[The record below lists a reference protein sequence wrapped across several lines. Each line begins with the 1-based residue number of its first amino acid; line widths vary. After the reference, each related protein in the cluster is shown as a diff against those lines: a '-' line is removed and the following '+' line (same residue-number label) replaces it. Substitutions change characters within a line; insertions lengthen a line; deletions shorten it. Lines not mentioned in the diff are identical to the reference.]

1 MRSNRLASTMAV
13 LLITGV
19 GAAEATGAS
28 AATQAE
34 DTVPPW
40 NYSASA
46 YFYFVPNDDNYL
58 QPTITAD
65 HAWLHLEA
73 RYNYEDLETG
83 SVWIGYNFSAG
94 DSLLLEITPA
104 LGGVFGRT
112 VGIAPGYRLSLAWR
126 AASFYTE
133 GEYLFDTDER
143 TDSFFYSWS
152 ELTLSPLGGLDLGLA
167 VQRTQVYE
175 SPREFQRGLLL
186 GASFRRVGVTAY
198 VFDPDETDATYV
210 MSAQVEF

>member
-1 MRSNRLASTMAV
+1 MAG
-13 LLITGV
+13 LLMAGV
-19 GAAEATGAS
+19 GAGDAAGAS
-28 AATQAE
+28 AATRAE

-40 NYSASA
+40 TYSASA
-46 YFYFVPNDDNYL
+46 YFYFVPEDDDYL

-65 HAWLHLEA
+65 RAWLHLEA

-94 DSLLLEITPA
+94 DSVVFEITPT

-112 VGIAPGYRLSLAWR
+112 VGIAPGYRLSLGWR
-126 AASFYTE
+126 AVSFYTE
-133 GEYLFDTDER
+133 GEYLFDADER

-152 ELTLSPLGGLDLGLA
+152 ELTLAPLDWLDLGLA
-167 VQRTQVYE
+167 LQRTQVYE

-198 VFDPDETDATYV
+198 VFDPDRTDATYV

>member
-1 MRSNRLASTMAV
+1 MKSKRLASTMAG
-13 LLITGV
+13 LLIAGV
-19 GAAEATGAS
+19 GAGEATSAL
-28 AATQAE
+28 AATRAE
-34 DTVPPW
+34 DTGPPW
-40 NYSASA
+40 TYSASA
-46 YFYFVPNDDNYL
+46 YFYFVPNDDDYL

-65 HAWLHLEA
+65 RAWLHLEA

-94 DSLLLEITPA
+94 DSLLLEITPT

-112 VGIAPGYRLSLAWR
+112 VGIALGYRFSLGWR
-126 AASFYTE
+126 AVSFYTE
-133 GEYLFDTDER
+133 GEYLFDADER

-152 ELTLSPLGGLDLGLA
+152 ELTLSPLGGLEVGLA

-175 SPREFQRGLLL
+175 SPREFQRGVLL

-198 VFDPDETDATYV
+198 VFDPDQTDATYV
-210 MSAQVEF
+210 MSACVEF